1 MDVIKRDGRLQE
13 LDVTKIKTSI
23 LNSSLD
29 SNRIINE
36 SDLKILTNGVV
47 RKLNNLRGDAGTT
60 SSYEILAIVIST
72 LKSEGFKE
80 IACAYLDYV
89 KDW

>member
-47 RKLNNLRGDAGTT
+47 KKLNSLRGEAGMT
-60 SSYEILAIVIST
+60 SSYEILAIVISI
-72 LKSEGFKE
+72 LKSEGFTE
-80 IACAYLDYV
+80 IASAYLEFV
-89 KDW
+89 KA

>member
-89 KDW
+89 KD